1 MDAISL
7 LLDLF
12 FGFILLMVILVGIAL
27 IRAIFG
33 VKMPSGNQAEQKIVE
48 SSSNSKEERQ
58 IEKDTQ
64 EDSEGDGL
72 MLFDN
77 PMFPPEFDDED
88 DDT

>member
-1 MDAISL
+1 
-7 LLDLF
+7 
-12 FGFILLMVILVGIAL
+12 
-27 IRAIFG
+27 
-33 VKMPSGNQAEQKIVE
+33 MPSGNQAEQKIVE